1 MIRITMPA
9 ALSTRV
15 DIAFYSLIILLI
27 TLRMLSYGKSFR
39 KQNRASLY
47 ATILLVFIG
56 IGMQE
61 LLGHDYRIAYLA
73 VTFGAVFL
81 FIHYSEFAQLKLD
94 EEITEQQIKISSDA
108 LTGVYSRF
116 AYVEAL
122 DACNASVP
130 DNLTVFL
137 FDINGLKATNDSAG
151 HEAGD
156 ELIRGAAA
164 CIESAV
170 GKYGKTFRIGGDEFV
185 ALVPM
190 TGMQAEDALR
200 ELTQETEGWAGKT
213 VRNLSLSVGY
223 VLARDYPGL
232 SVEKLVREADRA
244 MYVQKK
250 EYYHR
255 RSRDRRHTPS
265 GT

>member
-1 MIRITMPA
+1 MWY
-9 ALSTRV
+9 V
-15 DIAFYSLIILLI
+15 
-27 TLRMLSYGKSFR
+27 FR
-39 KQNRASLY
+39 AQIGNGL
-47 ATILLVFIG
+47 ATEFC
-56 IGMQE
+56 
-61 LLGHDYRIAYLA
+61 HDYRIAYLA
-73 VTFGAVFL
+73 VTFGAAFL

-185 ALVPM
+185 VLAPM